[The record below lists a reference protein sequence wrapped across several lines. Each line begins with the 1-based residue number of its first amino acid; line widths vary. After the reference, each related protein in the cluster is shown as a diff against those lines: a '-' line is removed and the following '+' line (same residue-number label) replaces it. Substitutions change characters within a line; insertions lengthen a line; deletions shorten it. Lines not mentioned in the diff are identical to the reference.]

1 MSEFTEATKSLEL
14 SIVVGGEKK
23 QVKLGKED
31 YYYLSREKEKI
42 PVIKHDALIRMADA
56 NGVKVDKTFL
66 EFGVFHSPNNFCF
79 VHRAVGTL
87 ADGTVVDE
95 VGEANP
101 QNLNTVIGGAYPA
114 IMSNK
119 RAQDRLLIRLMG
131 LQGKVYSDVEFG
143 GNIYESDKTEK
154 EEEIKMTIDEAKS
167 LIVDYGSYK
176 KSPVT
181 LGELKEKAPQDFEWL
196 LNTYTVTAKSSEKM
210 KRLHYGA
217 KILAAAE

>member
-31 YYYLSREKEKI
+31 YYYLSRDKEKI
-42 PVIKHDALIRMADA
+42 PVIKHDALIRLADA
-56 NGVKVDKTFL
+56 NGIKVDKTFL

-79 VHRAVGTL
+79 IHRAVGTL
-87 ADGTVVDE
+87 ADGTVIDE

-101 QNLNTVIGGAYPA
+101 SNLDSGISKMYPG

-143 GNIYESDKTEK
+143 SIESG
-154 EEEIKMTIDEAKS
+154 EEIKMTIDKAKS

-196 LNTYTVTAKSSEKM
+196 LNTYTVTTKSSEKM

>member
-1 MSEFTEATKSLEL
+1 MSEFIEATKPLEL
-14 SIVVGGEKK
+14 TITVGGKKK
-23 QVKLGKED
+23 QIKLEKED

-42 PVIKHDALIRMADA
+42 PVIKHDALIRLADA
-56 NGVKVDKTFL
+56 NGIKVDKTFL
-66 EFGVFHSPNNFCF
+66 EFGVFHSPVNFCF
-79 VHRAVGTL
+79 IHRAVGTL
-87 ADGTVVDE
+87 ADGTVIDE

-101 QNLNTVIGGAYPA
+101 SNLEEGISKMYPG

-143 GNIYESDKTEK
+143 SIESGKEEKK

-196 LNTYTVTAKSSEKM
+196 VNTYTVTTKSSEKM

>member
-31 YYYLSREKEKI
+31 YYYLSRDKEKI
-42 PVIKHDALIRMADA
+42 PVIKHDALIRLADV
-56 NGVKVDKTFL
+56 NGIKIDRTFL

-143 GNIYESDKTEK
+143 SIESGKEEKK
-154 EEEIKMTIDEAKS
+154 EEEIKMTIDKAKS

-196 LNTYTVTAKSSEKM
+196 LNTYTVTTKSSEKM

>member
-31 YYYLSREKEKI
+31 YYYLSRDKEKI
-42 PVIKHDALIRMADA
+42 PVIKHDALIRLADV
-56 NGVKVDKTFL
+56 NGIKIDRTFL

-143 GNIYESDKTEK
+143 SIESGKEEK
-154 EEEIKMTIDEAKS
+154 EEEEIKMTVDEARS
-167 LIVDYGSYK
+167 LTVDYGSYK